1 MVISLTLRLIEMILN
16 LLLLVVGLTLLL
28 GGGDLLVRGASAL
41 AKSLGVPPLVI
52 GLTIVA
58 FGTSAPE
65 LSINLLAVLKGS
77 TDICFGNVI
86 GSSIANIGLI
96 IGISALIRPLSVEG
110 VIIRREI
117 PMMVL
122 ASLLAL
128 VAGSDV
134 LLRGCDSSLDRADG
148 LILLLIFGV
157 FLYYTISDVIWKKQ
171 DDELIH
177 EVEQM
182 KERRSFRKTALNLLI
197 LIVGLVFLVLGG
209 KVAVDAAVNVAE
221 ALNVPKVIIAL
232 TVVAIGTSL
241 PELAAAGIA
250 TWRGHTDIAIGSVVG
265 SNIFNILLVNGVC
278 AVVRPVPVP
287 RHGGYDLLMMLFLS
301 LFLLPLGMTNRNR
314 IMRWEGGVLLGLYIA
329 FCVFRVVTG

>member
-1 MVISLTLRLIEMILN
+1 MLLN
-16 LLLLVVGLTLLL
+16 LLLLFVGLVLLL
-28 GGGDLLVRGASAL
+28 GGGDLLVRGASSL
-41 AKSLGVPPLVI
+41 AKSIGVPPLVI

-65 LSINLLAVLKGS
+65 LSINLLAVLKDN

-96 IGISALIRPLSVEG
+96 IGIAALIRPLAVEG

-128 VAGSDV
+128 VAGSDMF
-134 LLRGCDSSLDRADG
+134 LRGVSDSLDRSDG

-157 FLYYTISDVIWKKQ
+157 FLYYTISDVFSKKQ

-177 EVEQM
+177 EVETM

-197 LIVGLVFLVLGG
+197 LVVGLLFLVIGG
-209 KVAVDAAVNVAE
+209 KVAVDAAVKVAE

-250 TWRGHTDIAIGSVVG
+250 TWKGHTDIAIGSVVG
-265 SNIFNILLVNGVC
+265 SNIFNLLLVNGIC
-278 AVVRPVPVP
+278 ATVRPIPVP
-287 RHGGYDLLMMLFLS
+287 QGGSYDLLMMLFLS

-314 IMRWEGGVLLGLYIA
+314 IMRWEGGVLLILY
-329 FCVFRVVTG
+329 FVFVTLRVIKG